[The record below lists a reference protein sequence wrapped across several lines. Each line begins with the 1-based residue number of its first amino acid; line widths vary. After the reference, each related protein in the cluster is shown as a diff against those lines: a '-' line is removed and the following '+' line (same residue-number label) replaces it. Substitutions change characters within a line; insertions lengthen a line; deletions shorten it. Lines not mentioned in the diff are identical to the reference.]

1 MFSQLS
7 FLIEKARG
15 GSRRAGMSAV
25 VRLELLEG
33 VDSTDPEHTLD
44 KAEPTHRLLD
54 LVLGDELDH
63 LGKHR
68 S

>member
-1 MFSQLS
+1 
-7 FLIEKARG
+7 
-15 GSRRAGMSAV
+15 MSAV

-33 VDSTDPEHTLD
+33 VDSIDPEHTLD

-68 S
+68 SQMSQS